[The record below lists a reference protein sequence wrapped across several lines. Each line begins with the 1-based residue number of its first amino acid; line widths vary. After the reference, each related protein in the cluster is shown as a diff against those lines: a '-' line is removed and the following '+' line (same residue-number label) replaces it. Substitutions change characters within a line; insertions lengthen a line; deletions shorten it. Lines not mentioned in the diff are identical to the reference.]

1 MGCQD
6 HHFPPLLETKLGMP
20 VMLLANINRKTGLAN
35 GSQSRIVGY
44 EQDQPLM
51 DERQGKMQASGESG
65 HLEDHDVVP

>member
-1 MGCQD
+1 VGCQD

-20 VMLLANINRKTGLAN
+20 VILLANIDRKVGLAN

-51 DERQGKMQASGESG
+51 DERQRKMQAFGESG
-65 HLEDHDVVP
+65 HPEDHEVVS